1 MSLREELIEQIGKM
15 DRISLERV
23 KSLLEWEAF
32 DYSALPDVRVER
44 TGEQVSEFKQLLR
57 DLAQPD
63 ENSSAKMSKPKLER
77 GPKSY

>member
-1 MSLREELIEQIGKM
+1 M

-32 DYSALPDVRVER
+32 DYSALPDVRVKR
-44 TGEQVSEFKQLLR
+44 TEEQVSEFKQLLR

-63 ENSSAKMSKPKLER
+63 ENLNDFDFRLER
-77 GPKSY
+77 RPLREEVLEFEP